1 MLQPHSWQDKPA
13 LIEHLFPVQ
22 KLSVESFKEQEARQS
37 KTLTP
42 LGSYWKGRKP
52 LILNKACI
60 LGSLLPVTDDLLEDL
75 RVFELLMGMDTLSVE
90 KRIKEA
96 LPNSK
101 KNAANEYLKLPYYD
115 KIEIAKRPEELSSDA
130 LFLHIW
136 DDVNAHLGTSATSFP
151 ELVEQMGIARFGH
164 RPRV

>member
-1 MLQPHSWQDKPA
+1 MLTPLSWQDKPA

-60 LGSLLPVTDDLLEDL
+60 LGALLPVTNDLLEDL
-75 RVFELLMGMDTLSVE
+75 RIFELLMGMDALSVE

-96 LPNSK
+96 LPSSK
-101 KNAANEYLKLPYYD
+101 KNTANEYLKLPYYD
-115 KIEIAKRPEELSSDA
+115 QIEIAKRPEELSSDA
-130 LFLHIW
+130 LFFFVH
-136 DDVNAHLGTSATSFP
+136 DKKNRTC
-151 ELVEQMGIARFGH
+151 
-164 RPRV
+164 